1 MKYVYVA
8 LIVVFAGI
16 VLLFKVQNLT
26 SVTVSLFAAS
36 VTLPISVLVLLIYV
50 LGMLTGGMALALLR
64 TLIHRASAQDQ

>member
-26 SVTVSLFAAS
+26 SVTVSLFATS
-36 VTLPISVLVLLIYV
+36 VTLPLSVLVLSIYV
-50 LGMLTGGMALALLR
+50 LGMLTGGMVLALLR
-64 TLIHRASAQDQ
+64 ALIHRASADR

>member
-26 SVTVSLFAAS
+26 MVTVSLFAAS
-36 VTLPISVLVLLIYV
+36 VTLPISVLVLSIYV
-50 LGMLTGGMALALLR
+50 LGMLTGGMVFALLR
-64 TLIHRASAQDQ
+64 TLIRRASAKDR

>member
-1 MKYVYVA
+1 MKYVYIA

-36 VTLPISVLVLLIYV
+36 VTLPVSILVLLVYV
-50 LGMLTGGMALALLR
+50 MGMLTGGMVLALLR
-64 TLIHRASAQDQ
+64 ALIHRASAQNR

>member
-1 MKYVYVA
+1 MKYVYIA

-36 VTLPISVLVLLIYV
+36 VTLPISVLVLSIYV
-50 LGMLTGGMALALLR
+50 LGMLTGGMVLALLR
-64 TLIHRASAQDQ
+64 ALIHRASARGR